1 MKVINQI
8 LLEKVIIERSRSS
21 HKGDYGRLLLL
32 GGTYPY
38 GGAIIMAALAAVKS
52 GAGLVT
58 VGTDRENIPA
68 LHSHLPEPMAFS
80 LQDQQ
85 LLKEQLEKAEVVL
98 LGPGLR
104 DDASGENLVK
114 QVFVNLSQNQ
124 ILIVDG
130 GALTILARTSLSFPS
145 SQLILTLTPHQKEW
159 EKLSGITIEKQ
170 KEDATASVLTSF
182 PQGTILVE
190 KGPATR
196 IWEVGQ
202 SDYYQL
208 QVGGPY
214 QATGGMGD
222 ALAGMIA
229 GFVGQFRQA
238 SLYERVA
245 VATHL
250 HSAIAQEL
258 SQENYVVLPTEIS
271 RYLPKIMKIICQQ
284 ERVSKDKLV

>member
-1 MKVINQI
+1 MKVINQTS
-8 LLEKVIIERSRSS
+8 LEKVIIERSRSS

-38 GGAIIMAALAAVKS
+38 GGAIIVAALAAVKS

-68 LHSHLPEPMAFS
+68 LHSHLPEAMAFA
-80 LQDQQ
+80 LQDKQ

-98 LGPGLR
+98 LGPGLG
-104 DDASGENLVK
+104 DDASGEDLVK
-114 QVFVNLSQNQ
+114 QVFAGLKQNQ

-145 SQLILTLTPHQKEW
+145 SQLILTPHQKEW

-170 KEDATASVLTSF
+170 KEDTTASALTSF
-182 PQGTILVE
+182 PKGTILVE

-196 IWEVGQ
+196 VWQAGQ

-222 ALAGMIA
+222 TLAGMIA

>member
-1 MKVINQI
+1 MKVINQT

-38 GGAIIMAALAAVKS
+38 GGAIIMAALVAVKS

-68 LHSHLPEPMAFS
+68 LHSHLPEAMAFA
-80 LQDQQ
+80 LQDKQ

-98 LGPGLR
+98 LGPGLG
-104 DDASGENLVK
+104 DNAFGEDLVK
-114 QVFVNLSQNQ
+114 QVFAGLKQNQ

-145 SQLILTLTPHQKEW
+145 SRLILTPHQKEW

-170 KEDATASVLTSF
+170 KEDTTASALTSF
-182 PQGTILVE
+182 PKGTILVE

-196 IWEVGQ
+196 VWQAGQ

-222 ALAGMIA
+222 TLAGMIA

>member
-1 MKVINQI
+1 MKVINQT

-85 LLKEQLEKAEVVL
+85 LLKEQLEKAEVIL
-98 LGPGLR
+98 LGPGLG
-104 DDASGENLVK
+104 DNAFGEDLVK
-114 QVFVNLSQNQ
+114 QVLAGLKQNQ

-145 SQLILTLTPHQKEW
+145 SQLILTPHQKEW

-222 ALAGMIA
+222 TLAGMIA

>member
-1 MKVINQI
+1 MKVIDQA
-8 LLEKVIIERSRSS
+8 LLEKVIIERCRHS

-38 GGAIIMAALAAVKS
+38 GGAIIMSAIATVKS

-58 VGTDRENIPA
+58 VGTDQENIPA
-68 LHSHLPEPMAFS
+68 LHSHLPEAMAFS

-85 LLKEQLEKAEVVL
+85 LLKEQLEKAEVIL

-104 DDASGENLVK
+104 EDAFGEELVK
-114 QVFVNLSQNQ
+114 QVFDSLRKDQ
-124 ILIVDG
+124 ILIADG
-130 GALTILARTSLSFPS
+130 GALGILAKAHLTFPS
-145 SQLILTLTPHQKEW
+145 SQLILTPHQKEW
-159 EKLSGITIEKQ
+159 ERLSGIVLDHQ
-170 KEDATASVLTSF
+170 NKETTASALSAF

-196 IWEVGQ
+196 IWQVGQ
-202 SDYYQL
+202 PEYYQL
-208 QVGGPY
+208 EVGGPY

-222 ALAGMIA
+222 TLAGMIA
-229 GFVGQFRQA
+229 GFSGQFHQVN
-238 SLYERVA
+238 LYERVV

-258 SQENYVVLPTEIS
+258 AQEHYLVLPTEIS
-271 RYLPKIMKIICQQ
+271 KALPKTMKKISQKG
-284 ERVSKDKLV
+284 S

>member
-1 MKVINQI
+1 MKVIDQT
-8 LLEKVIIERSRSS
+8 LLEKVIIERSRTS

-58 VGTDRENIPA
+58 VGTDRENILA
-68 LHSHLPEPMAFS
+68 LHSHLPEAMAFS

-104 DDASGENLVK
+104 EDAFGEELVRRFFDSLRK
-114 QVFVNLSQNQ
+114 DQ
-124 ILIVDG
+124 ILIADG
-130 GALTILARTSLSFPS
+130 GALGILAKAHLTFPS
-145 SQLILTLTPHQKEW
+145 SQLILTPHQKEW
-159 EKLSGITIEKQ
+159 ERLSGIVLDHQNTE
-170 KEDATASVLTSF
+170 ATARALSAF
-182 PQGTILVE
+182 PQRTILVE
-190 KGPATR
+190 KGSATR
-196 IWEVGQ
+196 IWKTGQ
-202 SDYYQL
+202 SEYYQL

-222 ALAGMIA
+222 TLAGMIA
-229 GFVGQFRQA
+229 GFAGQFHQV
-238 SLYERVA
+238 SLYERVVA
-245 VATHL
+245 ATHL

-258 SQENYVVLPTEIS
+258 AQENYLVLPTEIS
-271 RYLPKIMKIICQQ
+271 KALPKTMKKISQKG
-284 ERVSKDKLV
+284 S

>member
-1 MKVINQI
+1 MKVIEQT
-8 LLEKVIIERSRSS
+8 LLEKVIIKRSRTS

-68 LHSHLPEPMAFS
+68 LHSYLPEAMAFS
-80 LQDQQ
+80 IQDQQ
-85 LLKEQLEKAEVVL
+85 LLKEQLEKAEVIL
-98 LGPGLR
+98 LGSGLR
-104 DDASGENLVK
+104 DDTFGENLVK
-114 QVFVNLSQNQ
+114 QVFASLKQNQ

-130 GALTILARTSLSFPS
+130 GALTILSRISLSFPS
-145 SQLILTLTPHQKEW
+145 SQLILTPHQKEW
-159 EKLSGITIEKQ
+159 EKLSGIAIEKQ
-170 KEDATASVLTSF
+170 NKDATASALTSF

-196 IWEVGQ
+196 IWQAGQ

-222 ALAGMIA
+222 TLAGMIA
-229 GFVGQFRQA
+229 GFAGQFQQA

-258 SQENYVVLPTEIS
+258 AQEHYVILLTEIS
-271 RYLPKIMKIICQQ
+271 NYLPEAMKN
-284 ERVSKDKLV
+284 VSK

>member
-1 MKVINQI
+1 MKVINQT

-38 GGAIIMAALAAVKS
+38 GGAIIVAALAAVKS

-68 LHSHLPEPMAFS
+68 LHSHLPEAMAFA
-80 LQDQQ
+80 LQDKQ

-98 LGPGLR
+98 LGPGLG
-104 DDASGENLVK
+104 DDASGEDLVK
-114 QVFVNLSQNQ
+114 QVFAGLKQNQ

-145 SQLILTLTPHQKEW
+145 SQLILTPHQKEW

-170 KEDATASVLTSF
+170 KEDTTASALTSF
-182 PQGTILVE
+182 PKGTILVE

-196 IWEVGQ
+196 VWQAGQ

-222 ALAGMIA
+222 TLAGMIA

-284 ERVSKDKLV
+284 ERARKDKLV

>member
-1 MKVINQI
+1 MKVINQT

-38 GGAIIMAALAAVKS
+38 GGAIIMAALVAVKS

-68 LHSHLPEPMAFS
+68 LHSHLPEAMAFA
-80 LQDQQ
+80 LQDKQ

-98 LGPGLR
+98 LGPGLG
-104 DDASGENLVK
+104 DNAFGEDLVK
-114 QVFVNLSQNQ
+114 QVFAGLKQNQ

-145 SQLILTLTPHQKEW
+145 SQLILTPHQKEW

-170 KEDATASVLTSF
+170 KEDTTASALTSF
-182 PQGTILVE
+182 PKGTILVE

-196 IWEVGQ
+196 VWQAGQ

-222 ALAGMIA
+222 TLAGMIA

-245 VATHL
+245 VTTHL

>member
-1 MKVINQI
+1 MKVIDQT
-8 LLEKVIIERSRSS
+8 LLEKVIIERSRTS

-58 VGTDRENIPA
+58 VGTERENIPA
-68 LHSHLPEPMAFS
+68 LHSHLPEAMAFS

-85 LLKEQLEKAEVVL
+85 LLKEQLEKAEVIL

-104 DDASGENLVK
+104 DDTFGEDLVK
-114 QVFVNLSQNQ
+114 EVYTSLRQNQ

-130 GALTILARTSLSFPS
+130 GALTILARTRLSFPS
-145 SQLILTLTPHQKEW
+145 NQLILTPHQKEW
-159 EKLSGITIEKQ
+159 EKMSGIAIEKQ
-170 KEDATASVLTSF
+170 NEDATASALTSF

-190 KGPATR
+190 KSSATR
-196 IWEVGQ
+196 IWQAGQ

-222 ALAGMIA
+222 TLAGMIA
-229 GFVGQFRQA
+229 GFAGQFRQV
-238 SLYERVA
+238 SLYERVT

-258 SQENYVVLPTEIS
+258 AQEHYVVLPTEIS
-271 RYLPKIMKIICQQ
+271 NYLPEGMKN
-284 ERVSKDKLV
+284 VSK

>member
-1 MKVINQI
+1 MKVIDQG
-8 LLEKVIIERSRSS
+8 LLEKVIIERSRTS

-38 GGAIIMAALAAVKS
+38 GGAIIMSALAAVKG

-68 LHSHLPEPMAFS
+68 LHSHLPEAMAFS

-98 LGPGLR
+98 VGPGLG
-104 DDASGENLVK
+104 DDTFGEELVK
-114 QVFVNLSQNQ
+114 QVFASLSQNH

-130 GALTILARTSLSFPS
+130 GALTILARTRLSFPS
-145 SQLILTLTPHQKEW
+145 SQLILTPHQKEW

-170 KEDATASVLTSF
+170 NEATTASALLSF

-196 IWEVGQ
+196 IWQADQ

-222 ALAGMIA
+222 TLSGMIA
-229 GFVGQFRQA
+229 GFAGQFKQA
-238 SLYERVA
+238 NLYERVA

-258 SQENYVVLPTEIS
+258 AQEYYVVLPTEITNC
-271 RYLPKIMKIICQQ
+271 LPKVMNKISQK
-284 ERVSKDKLV
+284 RLG

>member
-1 MKVINQI
+1 MKVINQT

-68 LHSHLPEPMAFS
+68 LHSHLPEAMAFA
-80 LQDQQ
+80 LQDKQ

-98 LGPGLR
+98 LGPGLG
-104 DDASGENLVK
+104 DNAFGEDLVK
-114 QVFVNLSQNQ
+114 QVFAGLKQNQ

-145 SQLILTLTPHQKEW
+145 SQLILTPHQKEW

>member
-1 MKVINQI
+1 MKVIDQT
-8 LLEKVIIERSRSS
+8 LLEKVIIERSRHS

-38 GGAIIMAALAAVKS
+38 GGAIIMSAIAAVRS

-58 VGTDRENIPA
+58 VGTDKENISA
-68 LHSHLPEPMAFS
+68 LHSHLPEAMAFS
-80 LQDQQ
+80 LKDKA

-104 DDASGENLVK
+104 EDAFGEELVK
-114 QVFVNLSQNQ
+114 RVFDSLRKDQ

-130 GALTILARTSLSFPS
+130 GALGILAKGHLPFPS
-145 SQLILTLTPHQKEW
+145 SQLILTPHQKEW
-159 EKLSGITIEKQ
+159 ERLSGIVLEHKNTET
-170 KEDATASVLTSF
+170 TARALSSF

-196 IWEVGQ
+196 IWKAGKPE
-202 SDYYQL
+202 YYQL
-208 QVGGPY
+208 EVGGPY

-222 ALAGMIA
+222 TLAGMIA
-229 GFVGQFRQA
+229 GFAGQFHQV
-238 SLYERVA
+238 SLYERVVA
-245 VATHL
+245 ATHL

-258 SQENYVVLPTEIS
+258 AQENYLVLPTEIS
-271 RYLPKIMKIICQQ
+271 KALPKTMKKISQKG
-284 ERVSKDKLV
+284 S

>member
-1 MKVINQI
+1 MKVIDQA
-8 LLEKVIIERSRSS
+8 LLEKVIIERSRTS
-21 HKGDYGRLLLL
+21 HKGDYGHLLLL

-58 VGTDRENIPA
+58 VGTDRENILA
-68 LHSHLPEPMAFS
+68 LHSHLPEAMAFS

-85 LLKEQLEKAEVVL
+85 LLKEQLERAEVVL

-104 DDASGENLVK
+104 DDTFGEELVK
-114 QVFVNLSQNQ
+114 QVFASLRQNQ

-130 GALTILARTSLSFPS
+130 GALGILAKGHLPFPS
-145 SQLILTLTPHQKEW
+145 SQLILTPHQKEW
-159 EKLSGITIEKQ
+159 ERLSGIALDHQNTET
-170 KEDATASVLTSF
+170 TARALSSF

-196 IWEVGQ
+196 IWQAGQ
-202 SDYYQL
+202 SEYYQL
-208 QVGGPY
+208 EVGGPY

-222 ALAGMIA
+222 TLTGMIA
-229 GFVGQFRQA
+229 GFAGQFHQV
-238 SLYERVA
+238 SLYERVV
-245 VATHL
+245 VATYL

-258 SQENYVVLPTEIS
+258 AQEHYVVLPSQISCEI
-271 RYLPKIMKIICQQ
+271 PKTMKKISQKG
-284 ERVSKDKLV
+284 S

>member
-1 MKVINQI
+1 MKVIDQA
-8 LLEKVIIERSRSS
+8 LLEKVIIERSRHS

-32 GGTYPY
+32 GGIYPY
-38 GGAIIMAALAAVKS
+38 GGAIIMSAIATVKS

-58 VGTDRENIPA
+58 VGTDRENILA
-68 LHSHLPEPMAFS
+68 LHSHLPEAMAFS

-104 DDASGENLVK
+104 EDAFGEELVRRFFDSLRK
-114 QVFVNLSQNQ
+114 DQ
-124 ILIVDG
+124 ILIADG
-130 GALTILARTSLSFPS
+130 GALGILAKAHLTFPS
-145 SQLILTLTPHQKEW
+145 SQLILTPHQKEW
-159 EKLSGITIEKQ
+159 ERLSGIVLDHQNTET
-170 KEDATASVLTSF
+170 TARALSDF

-196 IWEVGQ
+196 IWQAGQ
-202 SDYYQL
+202 PEYYQL

-222 ALAGMIA
+222 TLAGMIA
-229 GFVGQFRQA
+229 GFTGQFHQA
-238 SLYERVA
+238 SLYERVV
-245 VATHL
+245 VATYL

-258 SQENYVVLPTEIS
+258 AQENYLVLPTEIS
-271 RYLPKIMKIICQQ
+271 KLLPKTMKKISQKG
-284 ERVSKDKLV
+284 S

>member
-1 MKVINQI
+1 MKVIDQT
-8 LLEKVIIERSRSS
+8 LLEKVIIERPRYS

-38 GGAIIMAALAAVKS
+38 GGAIIMSAIAAVKS

-58 VGTDRENIPA
+58 VGTDKENIPA
-68 LHSHLPEPMAFS
+68 LHSHLPEAMAFS
-80 LQDQQ
+80 IKDTA
-85 LLKEQLEKAEVVL
+85 LLKEQIEKAEVVL

-104 DDASGENLVK
+104 EDAFGEELVK
-114 QVFVNLSQNQ
+114 RVFDKLRNDQ

-130 GALTILARTSLSFPS
+130 GSLGILAKGHLPFPFG
-145 SQLILTLTPHQKEW
+145 QLILTPHQKEW
-159 EKLSGITIEKQ
+159 ERLSG
-170 KEDATASVLTSF
+170 TALEHQNTEMTARALASF

-196 IWEVGQ
+196 IWQAGKPA
-202 SDYYQL
+202 YYQL
-208 QVGGPY
+208 QAGGPY

-222 ALAGMIA
+222 TLAGMIA
-229 GFVGQFRQA
+229 GFAGQFHQA
-238 SLYERVA
+238 SLYERVV

-258 SQENYVVLPTEIS
+258 AQEHYVVLPSQISCEI
-271 RYLPKIMKIICQQ
+271 PKTMKKISQKG
-284 ERVSKDKLV
+284 S

>member
-1 MKVINQI
+1 MKVINQT

-80 LQDQQ
+80 LQDHQ
-85 LLKEQLEKAEVVL
+85 LLKEQLEKAEVIL
-98 LGPGLR
+98 LGPGLG
-104 DDASGENLVK
+104 DNAFGEDLVK
-114 QVFVNLSQNQ
+114 QVFAGLKQNQ

-145 SQLILTLTPHQKEW
+145 SQLILTPHQKEW

-222 ALAGMIA
+222 TLAGMIA

-284 ERVSKDKLV
+284 DRVSKDKLV

>member
-1 MKVINQI
+1 MKVIDQT
-8 LLEKVIIERSRSS
+8 LLEKVIIERSRTS

-68 LHSHLPEPMAFS
+68 LHNHLPEAMAFS

-104 DDASGENLVK
+104 EDAFGEELVRRFFDSLRK
-114 QVFVNLSQNQ
+114 DQ
-124 ILIVDG
+124 ILIADG
-130 GALTILARTSLSFPS
+130 GALGILAKAHLTFPS
-145 SQLILTLTPHQKEW
+145 SQLILTPHQKEW
-159 EKLSGITIEKQ
+159 ERLSGIVLDHQNTE
-170 KEDATASVLTSF
+170 ATARALSAF
-182 PQGTILVE
+182 PQRTILVE
-190 KGPATR
+190 KGSATR
-196 IWEVGQ
+196 IWKAGQ
-202 SDYYQL
+202 SEYYQL

-222 ALAGMIA
+222 TLAGMIA
-229 GFVGQFRQA
+229 GFAGQFHQV
-238 SLYERVA
+238 SLYERVVA
-245 VATHL
+245 ATHL

-258 SQENYVVLPTEIS
+258 AQENYLVLPTEIS
-271 RYLPKIMKIICQQ
+271 KALPKTMKKISQKG
-284 ERVSKDKLV
+284 S

>member
-1 MKVINQI
+1 MKVINQT

-80 LQDQQ
+80 LQDKQ
-85 LLKEQLEKAEVVL
+85 LLKEQLEKAEVIL
-98 LGPGLR
+98 LGPGLG
-104 DDASGENLVK
+104 DNAFGEDLVK
-114 QVFVNLSQNQ
+114 QVFAGLKQNQ

-145 SQLILTLTPHQKEW
+145 SQLILTPHQKEW

-222 ALAGMIA
+222 TLAGMIA

-258 SQENYVVLPTEIS
+258 SQENYVVLQTEIS

>member
-1 MKVINQI
+1 MKVIDQA
-8 LLEKVIIERSRSS
+8 LLEKVIIERSRHS

-38 GGAIIMAALAAVKS
+38 GGAIIMSAIAAIKS

-58 VGTDRENIPA
+58 VGTDQENIPA
-68 LHSHLPEPMAFS
+68 LHSHLPEAMAFS

-85 LLKEQLEKAEVVL
+85 LLKEQLEKAEVIL

-104 DDASGENLVK
+104 EDAFGEELVK
-114 QVFVNLSQNQ
+114 RVFDRLRKDQ
-124 ILIVDG
+124 ILIADG
-130 GALTILARTSLSFPS
+130 GALGILAKAHFPFPS
-145 SQLILTLTPHQKEW
+145 SQLILTPHQKEW

-170 KEDATASVLTSF
+170 NEGTTASALTSF

-196 IWEVGQ
+196 IWQAGQ
-202 SDYYQL
+202 SDCYQL

-222 ALAGMIA
+222 TLAGMIA
-229 GFVGQFRQA
+229 GFAGQFHQA
-238 SLYERVA
+238 SLYERVV

-258 SQENYVVLPTEIS
+258 AQENYLVLPTEIS
-271 RYLPKIMKIICQQ
+271 KVLPKTMKKISQKG
-284 ERVSKDKLV
+284 S

>member
-1 MKVINQI
+1 MKVIDQA
-8 LLEKVIIERSRSS
+8 LLEKVIIERSRTS

-38 GGAIIMAALAAVKS
+38 GGAIIMAALAAVRS

-58 VGTDRENIPA
+58 VGTDRENILA
-68 LHSHLPEPMAFS
+68 LHSHLPEAMAFA

-85 LLKEQLEKAEVVL
+85 LLKEQLDKAEVVL

-104 DDASGENLVK
+104 DDAFGENLVK

-145 SQLILTLTPHQKEW
+145 SQLILTPHQKEW
-159 EKLSGITIEKQ
+159 EKLSGIAIEKQ
-170 KEDATASVLTSF
+170 NEAATASSLSSF

-222 ALAGMIA
+222 TLAGMIA
-229 GFVGQFRQA
+229 GFAGQFRQA
-238 SLYERVA
+238 SLYERVT

-258 SQENYVVLPTEIS
+258 AQEQYVVLPTEIS
-271 RYLPKIMKIICQQ
+271 HEIPKMMKKYLKIGYA
-284 ERVSKDKLV
+284 RT